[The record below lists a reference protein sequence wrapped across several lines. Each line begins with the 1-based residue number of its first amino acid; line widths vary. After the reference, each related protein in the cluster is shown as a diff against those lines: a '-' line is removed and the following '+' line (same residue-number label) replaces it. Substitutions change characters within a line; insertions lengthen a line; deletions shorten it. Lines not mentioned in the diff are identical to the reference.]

1 MYMNM
6 SQPQAPNTSHEGG
19 DDIYLNDTWSLY
31 FHDPN
36 DTNWTMA
43 SYVKIADISSAKDF
57 WILVRMI
64 GDNFTRGMFFIM
76 REAIFPCWDDPSN
89 IDGGCISLKILK
101 TEMMQFWKD
110 LCSKMLC
117 EGLLSNNN
125 VSWDTING
133 ISVSPKKHFCIVKIW
148 TRDQSAQHPAQFNLP
163 ANYNGEVIYKSNR
176 CNISLDHIK
185 ESVAKV

>member
-1 MYMNM
+1 M
-6 SQPQAPNTSHEGG
+6 STSSSQQPPCANHEN
-19 DDIYLNDTWSLY
+19 DDVYLNDTWSLY
-31 FHDPN
+31 FHDPS

-43 SYVKIADISSAKDF
+43 SYVKIADISSANDF
-57 WILVRMI
+57 WVLARLI
-64 GDNFTRGMFFIM
+64 GDNFARGMFFIM

-117 EGLLSNNN
+117 ERLLTSTSN
-125 VSWDTING
+125 WDVVNG

-148 TRDQSAQHPAQFNLP
+148 TRDQTVQHPAQFNLP
-163 ANYNGEVIYKSNR
+163 ANYSGEVIYKSNR
-176 CNISLDHIK
+176 CNISLDNVR
-185 ESVAKV
+185 ESKV